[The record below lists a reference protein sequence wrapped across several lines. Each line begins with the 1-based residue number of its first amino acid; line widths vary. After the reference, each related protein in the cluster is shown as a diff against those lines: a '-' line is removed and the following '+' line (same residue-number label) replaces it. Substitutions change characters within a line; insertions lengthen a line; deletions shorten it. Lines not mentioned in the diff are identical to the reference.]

1 VDATRLSDT
10 IGKRHFRTIIFQFP
24 NGASRDPRYGQKPNH
39 VLVARF
45 LKSAR
50 NHLKPSGLVIVS
62 TVDSPFYEGAFKW
75 TMRHAKQALRL
86 RTSTLSTPKTTQDIP
101 TKTPPTRSPPPMA
114 RPPSQLSFFPHEWPD
129 GLIYLENYIQEGEA
143 DQLVQ
148 EIDAA
153 PWRTDL
159 KRRVQHYG
167 YRYDYKARQA
177 RREDYLGPLPDLFRQ
192 LAERLTAEGHFQ
204 ADPDQVII
212 NEYLPG
218 QGISAHIDCQPCF
231 GETIA
236 SLSLLSAC
244 VMRFTSQ
251 RSSRHTE
258 LLLQPKGLLVMA
270 GEARHEWTHA
280 IPARKTD
287 LIEGQKSQRTRR
299 ISLTFRQMS
308 FEN

>member
-1 VDATRLSDT
+1 
-10 IGKRHFRTIIFQFP
+10 
-24 NGASRDPRYGQKPNH
+24 
-39 VLVARF
+39 
-45 LKSAR
+45 
-50 NHLKPSGLVIVS
+50 
-62 TVDSPFYEGAFKW
+62 
-75 TMRHAKQALRL
+75 
-86 RTSTLSTPKTTQDIP
+86 
-101 TKTPPTRSPPPMA
+101 MA
-114 RPPSQLSFFPHEWPD
+114 APPSQLSFFPDEWPN
-129 GLIYLENYIQEGEA
+129 GLTYLENCIQEDEA
-143 DQLVQ
+143 ESLVR

-177 RREDYLGPLPDLFRQ
+177 RREDYLGPLPDLFRH

-204 ADPDQVII
+204 AVPDQVIV
-212 NEYLPG
+212 NEYQPG

-244 VMRFTSQ
+244 VIRFASQ
-251 RSSRHTE
+251 KSSRHMD
-258 LLLQPKGLLVMA
+258 LLLQPDSLLLMA
-270 GEARHEWTHA
+270 GEARHDWTHA

-287 LIEGQKSQRTRR
+287 LVEGRKSQRTRR
-299 ISLTFRQMS
+299 ISLTFRQMK

>member
-1 VDATRLSDT
+1 MAT
-10 IGKRHFRTIIFQFP
+10 
-24 NGASRDPRYGQKPNH
+24 
-39 VLVARF
+39 
-45 LKSAR
+45 
-50 NHLKPSGLVIVS
+50 
-62 TVDSPFYEGAFKW
+62 
-75 TMRHAKQALRL
+75 
-86 RTSTLSTPKTTQDIP
+86 
-101 TKTPPTRSPPPMA
+101 
-114 RPPSQLSFFPHEWPD
+114 PPSQLSFFPGEWPD
-129 GLIYLENYIQEGEA
+129 GLTYLDNYIPEEEA
-143 DQLVQ
+143 DRLVQ

-153 PWRTDL
+153 AWRNDL

-177 RREDYLGPLPDLFRQ
+177 RREDYLGPLPELFQQ
-192 LAERLTAEGHFQ
+192 LAKQLTAEGYFQ
-204 ADPDQVII
+204 TVPDQVII

-251 RSSRHTE
+251 KSSRHME
-258 LLLQPKGLLVMA
+258 LLLQPNSLLVLA
-270 GEARHEWTHA
+270 GEARHDWTHA

-287 LIEGQKSQRTRR
+287 IIEGRKSQRTRR
-299 ISLTFRQMS
+299 ISLMFRKMS